1 MTRWPVQQIRIG
13 ALTATVL
20 PLGEIS
26 GNLRDWFA
34 PDARAVPEGVSLLP
48 VNALHVGGP
57 GVSVLIDACDPARY
71 PGGGQAGT
79 VAARLGWAGI
89 VPGSITH
96 VIITHGHHDHFCGLI
111 PPRGG
116 LVFPRARHILSP
128 LDWADGTV
136 SAEAQAADGKAAD
149 PAALERLFRR
159 GLLDLGD
166 STRPLPP
173 ELTLIDTPGETRG
186 HRVVRIASGG
196 EVLFFLAD
204 LFHVKAEIEDPS
216 LCPIWA
222 DAPVLQASRSRIIT
236 AIRRD
241 SARFLCSHLPDLFPA
256 SAFAKATR

>member
-34 PDARAVPEGVSLLP
+34 PDARAVPEGISLLP

-71 PGGGQAGT
+71 PGAGQAGS
-79 VAARLGWAGI
+79 VDERLCRAGI
-89 VPGSITH
+89 PPESITH

-111 PPRGG
+111 SLCGG
-116 LVFPRARHILSP
+116 PVFSMASHILSP

-149 PAALERLFRR
+149 PTALKRLFRL
-159 GLLDLGD
+159 GLLNLGD

-204 LFHVKAEIEDPS
+204 MFHVMAEIDDPTLS
-216 LCPIWA
+216 PIWA
-222 DAPVLQASRSRIIT
+222 DATALRASRSRIIT

-241 SARFLCSHLPDLFPA
+241 SARFLCSHVSHVFPA
-256 SAFAKATR
+256 SAFAKASR